1 MAKKWKPIGTKDL
14 IVEVDDKIYEQ
25 RLAEIA
31 ELFYD
36 AFCELHLFR
45 SVEPANI
52 NTSCFSNDEQEFK
65 KAG

>member
-1 MAKKWKPIGTKDL
+1 VAKKWKPIGTKNL
-14 IVEVDDKIYEQ
+14 IIEVDDKILEQ
-25 RLAEIA
+25 RLAELA

-36 AFCELHLFR
+36 AFCELHLNR

-52 NTSCFSNDEQEFK
+52 NNFCFSKDEQEFK

>member
-1 MAKKWKPIGTKDL
+1 MAQKWKPIGTKKL
-14 IVEVDDKIYEQ
+14 IIEVDDKIYEQ

-36 AFCELHLFR
+36 AFCELHLNR
-45 SVEPANI
+45 SVEPANN
-52 NTSCFSNDEQEFK
+52 NTFCFSDEEQEFK

>member
-1 MAKKWKPIGTKDL
+1 MVKKWNPEKIERIIIEIDQ
-14 IVEVDDKIYEQ
+14 EIYEI
-25 RLAEIA
+25 RLAELA

-36 AFCELHLFR
+36 AFCELHLNR

-52 NTSCFSNDEQEFK
+52 NISCDEQEFK